1 MSRLLV
7 YPQHVGLRLD
17 QFLAAASPLSRRAAR
32 ALLAEGQVA
41 RNGQVQRVA
50 SRQVEL
56 GDVIDLLSP
65 LAPFASPVPEV
76 HIVHQDGSLLV
87 ADKPAGVLSQPADTR
102 QPGELAYDEQVLLA
116 LSHRE
121 GRKTFLRP
129 VHRIDRLTSGLL
141 LFARSPEALGPL
153 AQAWQAQRVER
164 LYLAL
169 VEGQPNFVETQVS
182 APIGRD
188 AAHAWRFEVDPAGQ
202 AAQTEVRVLTA
213 AHPLSLV
220 ECRLV
225 TGRTH
230 QVRVHLAHLGFPVA
244 GDGLYGAR
252 LRGPARPLLHAARLA
267 LPHPATGEHLTVS
280 SPLPE
285 DFAPFLP
292 PSDEVSG
299 SVVTP

>member
-1 MSRLLV
+1 M
-7 YPQHVGLRLD
+7 
-17 QFLAAASPLSRRAAR
+17 
-32 ALLAEGQVA
+32 LAEGQVA
-41 RNGQVQRVA
+41 RNGRPQRVA
-50 SRQVEL
+50 SREVEL

-65 LAPFASPVPEV
+65 LARFASPVPEV
-76 HIVHQDGSLLV
+76 TIVHEDASLVV

-102 QPGELAYDEQVLLA
+102 AEGELAYDEQVLLA

-121 GRKTFLRP
+121 GRKIFLRL

-141 LFARSPEALGPL
+141 LFARSPESLGPL

-169 VEGQPNFVETQVS
+169 VEGRPDFSETEAS
-182 APIGRD
+182 TPIGRD
-188 AAHAWRFEVDPAGQ
+188 LAHVWRFQADPAGQ
-202 AAQTEVRVLTA
+202 AARTAVRVLTA
-213 AHPLSLV
+213 SHPLSLV

-267 LPHPATGEHLTVS
+267 LPHPATQELLTVS
-280 SPLPE
+280 SPLPA

-292 PSDEVSG
+292 AGP
-299 SVVTP
+299 

>member
-1 MSRLLV
+1 M
-7 YPQHVGLRLD
+7 
-17 QFLAAASPLSRRAAR
+17 
-32 ALLAEGQVA
+32 
-41 RNGQVQRVA
+41 QRVA

-87 ADKPAGVLSQPADTR
+87 ADKPAGVLSQPADIR

-121 GRKTFLRP
+121 GRKTFLRL

-169 VEGQPNFVETQVS
+169 VEGQPSFAETHVS

-188 AAHAWRFEVDPAGQ
+188 AAHAWRFEVDAAGQ

-213 AHPLSLV
+213 GQPLSLV

-244 GDGLYGAR
+244 GDNLYGAR
-252 LRGPARPLLHAARLA
+252 LRGPVRPLLHAARLA
-267 LPHPATGEHLTVS
+267 LPHPATGETLTVS

-292 PSDEVSG
+292 GQS
-299 SVVTP
+299 